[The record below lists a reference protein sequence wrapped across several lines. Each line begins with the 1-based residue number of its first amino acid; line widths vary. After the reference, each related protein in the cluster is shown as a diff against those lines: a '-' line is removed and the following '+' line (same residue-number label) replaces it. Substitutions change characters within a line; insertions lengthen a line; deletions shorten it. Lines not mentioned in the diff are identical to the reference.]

1 MTIREVYMDEKAKSL
16 PYLLN
21 SSQTRRSFLDFSI
34 FASLMVLAGGT
45 IYPIIR
51 YLWPSKEGADG
62 GGTPTIS
69 IPLGEL
75 GNGEAVIT
83 KLLGKPVIVVRTNN
97 EVHALSAVCTHL
109 GCIVKWDKTTQR
121 LICPCHVATFDL
133 RGNVTGGP
141 APSPLLAVE
150 AKIVGEQI
158 VIGGA

>member
-1 MTIREVYMDEKAKSL
+1 MGKEESMDENAKSL

-34 FASLMVLAGGT
+34 FFSMLVLAGGT
-45 IYPIIR
+45 IYPMLR
-51 YLWPSKEGADG
+51 YLWPSKEATEG

-69 IPLGEL
+69 IALEEL
-75 GNGEAVIT
+75 GVGDAVIK
-83 KLLGKPVIVVRTNN
+83 KLLGKPVIIVRTED

-109 GCIVKWDKTTQR
+109 GCIVKWEKDTQR
-121 LICPCHVATFDL
+121 LICPCHIATFDL

-141 APSPLLAVE
+141 APSPLLTTE
-150 AKIVGEQI
+150 AKISGEQI